1 MSLYRS
7 CFSRLASGFRTRRQ
21 ALRFFVLY
29 VTLSSSVAASPD
41 WLQSPEAWANER
53 ILYQKAV
60 AELDSGA
67 GNRYI
72 EIREALGS
80 YPLRVDLD
88 FAERLGQLHDM
99 TAEQALTFLHSA
111 AGTPLANRFLVAYLR
126 HKAQDRRWREFLDV
140 LDVVPMM
147 PELQCYYYLA
157 QLSVGDKRAA
167 YAGAATLW
175 NVGFSQDDACDPLF
189 KEWIREVGPDDKLV
203 WSRALKAFDAKNG
216 HLIRYVKRFGTQAL
230 QRDLE
235 KLTSVYRRPSRIEGD
250 HHKASE
256 RYTDILVAGL
266 TRLAQLNPHR
276 AYQAMIS
283 LSGHFEVTDP
293 RRERVSKSIVK
304 HSLFAERSPAPAD
317 WLQAQV
323 RALKDDELTLI
334 WLRKRI
340 AEGRWSELIS
350 EIGWLS
356 PALREQDRWRYWLVR
371 SREALGDDGVD
382 SLWRDLASE
391 RSFHGF
397 LAADRVAEPY
407 MLNDRGAPG
416 PIPEFSVLT
425 RRGVARAQELLA
437 LGEQRE
443 SKEQW
448 RHTINQLPQQSRS
461 RLGEIAL
468 LRGWPDLAADAA
480 NAGSD
485 WDRLDLRFPV
495 AYWEAFEKAGVT
507 HQIDSHLLL
516 ALSRRESGLYTL
528 AKSKVGA
535 RGLMQVMPGTA
546 RSVLQDLGE
555 RYVGAASLYQP
566 DTNIPVGSA
575 YLAALMARFDGNRV
589 KSLAAYNA
597 GPSRVSRWTKNDMAF
612 DQWAD
617 SIPFGET
624 REYVQAVLAYRVIY
638 RLRAGE
644 SASLLTA
651 EERQTAY

>member
-7 CFSRLASGFRTRRQ
+7 CFSRLASGCRTRRQ

-256 RYTDILVAGL
+256 RHTDILVAGL

-516 ALSRRESGLYTL
+516 ALSRRESGLYAL